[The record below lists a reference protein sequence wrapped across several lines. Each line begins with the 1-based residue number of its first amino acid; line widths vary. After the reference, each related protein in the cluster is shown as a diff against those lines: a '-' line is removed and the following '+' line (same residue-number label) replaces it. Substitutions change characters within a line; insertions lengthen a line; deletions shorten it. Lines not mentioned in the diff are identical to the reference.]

1 MTLYENE
8 KLLFPDADSR
18 STLRRIM
25 RYLMDVAGGGSAWC
39 GKRDIRDAIGL
50 ITQRL

>member
-8 KLLFPDADSR
+8 KVLFPDADSR

-25 RYLMDVAGGGSAWC
+25 RYLMDVAGGGTAWC
-39 GKRDIRDAIGL
+39 KNRNINDAIGL

>member
-8 KLLFPDADSR
+8 HRLFPETDGR
-18 STLRRIM
+18 SILRRTM

-39 GKRDIRDAIGL
+39 TKRDIRDAIGL
-50 ITQRL
+50 IGERL

>member
-8 KLLFPDADSR
+8 KFLFPDADSR

-25 RYLMDVAGGGSAWC
+25 RYLMDVAGGGTAWC
-39 GKRDIRDAIGL
+39 GKRDLREAIGK
-50 ITQRL
+50 IAERL